1 MSAPTIGAMRH
12 RMSLEAPV
20 DTADDS
26 GAMTRG
32 YVALGQI
39 WAKLTPL
46 SGEAQFIAGRQE
58 QAIGWVAQIRWRSDV
73 TSEMRLVAGARR
85 LRVTSVHDPDGRRRF
100 LICRCEEIA

>member
-1 MSAPTIGAMRH
+1 MSAPKIGELRQ

-20 DTADDS
+20 DTAQDS
-26 GAMTRG
+26 GSLARSYMSIG
-32 YVALGQI
+32 EL

-46 SGEAQFIAGRQE
+46 SGDAQFIAGRQE
-58 QAIGWVAQIRWRSDV
+58 QAIEWLAQIRWRSDV

-85 LRVTSVHDPDGRRRF
+85 LRVKSAYDPDGRRRF